1 MAACIYLFGYLPFY
15 SVIYFSMFLLIHPSI
30 YLFVNWERVTRIRN
44 TLVVPTR
51 WPGHPPRENLLYRF
65 MNIFLISLALKRI
78 ISPIYIFIYS
88 CFIYA
93 CVVFICLSISLSF
106 YLRIYLPVYSL
117 LIYRVTSYLFIYLSM
132 HGRRKSYRKFIRIFF
147 TKRTFN

>member
-65 MNIFLISLALKRI
+65 MNIFPISQLGVEEDYFPYLY
-78 ISPIYIFIYS
+78 IY
-88 CFIYA
+88 
-93 CVVFICLSISLSF
+93 LLMF
-106 YLRIYLPVYSL
+106 YLCMCVI
-117 LIYRVTSYLFIYLSM
+117 YLFIYL
-132 HGRRKSYRKFIRIFF
+132 FIFLTTLFTCVLIIDLSSNIIFIHLF
-147 TKRTFN
+147 VYAWKA